1 MRLPPRKPSPPPP
14 LQALRRAGAGA
25 VSPLARTRW
34 FAYFY
39 AVVGTGVLLALL
51 AHTSKLERFAR
62 ADLTRCRA
70 DHETVTAAILR
81 TRAEDQAF
89 WESRVRNADYV
100 LWEVHE
106 IAARTHDDTLRDLCS
121 DVSVHSVTWPNT
133 ELMGYG
139 SFVDGHNRRQ
149 LTCRWLHSRTP

>member
-1 MRLPPRKPSPPPP
+1 MRMPPRKPSPPPP

-25 VSPLARTRW
+25 VRSATCLRLLFCLSVPLVGFAWLLDRTHQHER
-34 FAYFY
+34 
-39 AVVGTGVLLALL
+39 T
-51 AHTSKLERFAR
+51 AHAAFV
-62 ADLTRCRA
+62 RCRA
-70 DHETVTAAILR
+70 EQASVEAAVLR

-89 WESRVRNADYV
+89 WEARVRTADYV

-106 IAARTHDDTLRDLCS
+106 IDLRARNDDLRQLCT
-121 DVSVHSVTWPNT
+121 DVSVHSVTWSNT

-149 LTCRWLHSRTP
+149 LTCRWLHPRTP